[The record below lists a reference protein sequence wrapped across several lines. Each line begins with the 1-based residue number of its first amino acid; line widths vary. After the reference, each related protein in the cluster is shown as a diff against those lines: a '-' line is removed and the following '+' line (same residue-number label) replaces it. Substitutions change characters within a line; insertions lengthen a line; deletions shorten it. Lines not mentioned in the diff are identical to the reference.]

1 MIWVVDSDQVMAECV
16 ARAIMPNDACIYHDV
31 IEAIEGLAEGVPDL
45 IFLEIMLA
53 GPDGFTLL
61 NELMSYGDTM
71 RVPVVVVSG
80 LTTFSGRDLSAYG
93 VVGVL
98 DKATMKPEDIR
109 RYVTKFTGVGDERSA

>member
-16 ARAIMPNDACIYHDV
+16 VRAIMPNDTCIYHDV